1 MSTAWYSGVESGSLQ
16 PSAVCYSRVHSE
28 RVLDLSTRTVHEESY
43 LIWIVL
49 TLIFDIATALRYDRR
64 KSNVVR

>member
-1 MSTAWYSGVESGSLQ
+1 MSTAWYSGLESGSLQ
-16 PSAVCYSRVHSE
+16 PSAVCYSRVDSE
-28 RVLDLSTRTVHEESY
+28 RVLNLSTRTMREESY